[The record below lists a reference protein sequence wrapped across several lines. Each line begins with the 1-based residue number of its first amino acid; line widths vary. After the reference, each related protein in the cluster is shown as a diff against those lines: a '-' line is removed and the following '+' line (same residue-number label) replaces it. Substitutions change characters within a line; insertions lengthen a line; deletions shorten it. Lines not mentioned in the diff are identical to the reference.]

1 MRKQCWT
8 TVGGLVRENTANLN
22 ATRVS
27 VLSLDAGLLRKVWDN
42 IKRLFDPS
50 WIPTYAI

>member
-1 MRKQCWT
+1 M
-8 TVGGLVRENTANLN
+8 LVRESIANLN

-27 VLSLDAGLLRKVWDN
+27 VLSLDAEFLGKTWDN

-50 WIPTYAI
+50 WIAML